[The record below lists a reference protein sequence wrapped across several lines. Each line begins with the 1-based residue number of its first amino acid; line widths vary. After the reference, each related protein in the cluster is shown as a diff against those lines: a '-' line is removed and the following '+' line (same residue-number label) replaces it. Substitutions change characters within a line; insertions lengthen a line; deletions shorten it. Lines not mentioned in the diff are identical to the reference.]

1 MTHQV
6 QLNDQE
12 YQVVLQLLKAERG
25 DLHPEVRRSTMN
37 VQAHEELQGRLKLVD
52 SLIERLQKA
61 PAC

>member
-12 YQVVLQLLKAERG
+12 YQVVLQLLEAERG

-52 SLIERLQKA
+52 SLIERLQRA
-61 PAC
+61 PTV

>member
-12 YQVVLQLLKAERG
+12 YQVLLQLLEAERG
-25 DLHPEVRRSTMN
+25 GLHPEIRRSTMN
-37 VQAHEELQGRLKLVD
+37 VQAHEELQQRLKLVD

-61 PAC
+61 SAC

>member
-12 YQVVLQLLKAERG
+12 YQVLLQLLESERG
-25 DLHPEVRRSTMN
+25 ELHPEVRRSTMN
-37 VQAHEELQGRLKLVD
+37 VDAHEELQDRLKLVE
-52 SLIERLQKA
+52 SLIERLQRA

>member
-1 MTHQV
+1 MAHQV

-12 YQVVLQLLKAERG
+12 YQVVLQLLEAERG

-37 VQAHEELQGRLKLVD
+37 VQAHEELQDRLKMVE

-61 PAC
+61 PSC

>member
-12 YQVVLQLLKAERG
+12 YQVVLQLLEAERG

-37 VQAHEELQGRLKLVD
+37 VQAHEQLQDRLKLVD
-52 SLIERLQKA
+52 SLIERLQQA
-61 PAC
+61 PTA

>member
-12 YQVVLQLLKAERG
+12 YQVLLQILENERG
-25 DLHPEVRRSTMN
+25 ELHPEVRRSTMN
-37 VQAHEELQGRLKLVD
+37 VDAHEELHQRLKLVEN
-52 SLIERLQKA
+52 LIERLQRA

>member
-12 YQVVLQLLKAERG
+12 YQVLLQILENERG
-25 DLHPEVRRSTMN
+25 ELHPEVRRSTMN
-37 VQAHEELQGRLKLVD
+37 VDAHEELHQRLRLVEN
-52 SLIERLQKA
+52 LIERLQRS

>member
-1 MTHQV
+1 V

-12 YQVVLQLLKAERG
+12 YQVVLQLLEAERG

-61 PAC
+61 PSC

>member
-12 YQVVLQLLKAERG
+12 YQVVLQLLEAERG

-37 VQAHEELQGRLKLVD
+37 VQAHEELQDRLKMVE

-61 PAC
+61 PSC